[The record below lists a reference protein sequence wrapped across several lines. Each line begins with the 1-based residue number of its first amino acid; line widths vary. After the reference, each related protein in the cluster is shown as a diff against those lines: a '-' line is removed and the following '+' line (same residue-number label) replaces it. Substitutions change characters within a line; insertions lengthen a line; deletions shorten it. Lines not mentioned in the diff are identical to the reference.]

1 MRTRNL
7 RTPLVTLFLTVGLS
21 LASSAAPG
29 ASPVPAGGLG
39 RREVLP
45 NGLVL
50 LVSEKRGVPIVT
62 VSMLVQGGSIL
73 DPPDKPGVANLVA
86 QLMTQ
91 GTKTQ
96 TAPQISEAIEFV
108 GGSLNV
114 EAGQELTTISL
125 SVLRKDLDLG
135 LDLLADILLNPI
147 FAPAE
152 VERKKQEVIAGIK
165 RDQEDPGTVSWQ
177 AFMSLLYGT
186 NPYGRP
192 VEGTEASVPTIT
204 RDDLVQFHE
213 AHFRPNRAIL
223 AVVGDVSLADLRM
236 RLGGRVVG
244 WTPGGAPFTP
254 PPKPAPL
261 TQRVVRTIQR
271 EVTQANINLGHLGIT
286 RDNPDYYAAQVM
298 NYLLGGGFNSY
309 LISMIREENGW
320 AYDVGSA
327 FSPAKYSG
335 EFIVSMQTK
344 NEVAEQAIEAAL
356 AQIRRIREQ
365 PVSEQELQDAKAYLT
380 GSFPLRLDTSK
391 KIVGV
396 LASIEYYGL
405 GLDYVDRY
413 PGLINA
419 VTAADVQRVAQKYLD
434 PERYAL
440 AVVADLTKAKI
451 TAQGYEPLER
461 LSWGRNR

>member
-1 MRTRNL
+1 MQRH
-7 RTPLVTLFLTVGLS
+7 TPRIMVTLLLAAVLG
-21 LASSAAPG
+21 LASWGAPPAAP
-29 ASPVPAGGLG
+29 AAALG
-39 RREVLP
+39 QREVLP
-45 NGLVL
+45 NGMVL
-50 LVSEKRGVPIVT
+50 LVSEKHGVPIVT
-62 VSMLVQGGSIL
+62 VSMLVQAGSIL

-91 GTKTQ
+91 GTRTR

-108 GGSLNV
+108 GGSLSV
-114 EAGQELTTISL
+114 DAGQELTTMSL
-125 SVLRKDLDLG
+125 SVLSQDLDLG
-135 LDLLADILLNPI
+135 LDLLADILLNPT

-177 AFMSLLYGT
+177 AFLKLIYGT

-192 VEGTEASVPTIT
+192 VEGTEASVPTIA

-213 AHFRPNRAIL
+213 TYFRPNKTIL
-223 AVVGDVSLADLRM
+223 AVVGDVSLPDLKR
-236 RLGGRVVG
+236 RLDVKLGG
-244 WTPGGAPFTP
+244 WAPGGTPFTP

-261 TQRVVRTIQR
+261 SRKVVRTIQR

-286 RDNPDYYAAQVM
+286 RDNPDYYAVQLM

-309 LISMIREENGW
+309 LISKIREENGW

-327 FSPAKYSG
+327 FSPAKYAG
-335 EFIVSMQTK
+335 EFSVSLQTK
-344 NEVAEQAIEAAL
+344 NEVAEQAIETAL
-356 AQIRRIREQ
+356 AEIRRIRDK
-365 PVSEQELQDAKAYLT
+365 PVSEDELRDAKAYLT

-391 KIVGV
+391 KIVGW
-396 LASIEYYGL
+396 LATIEYYGL

-413 PGLINA
+413 PSLINA

-434 PERYAL
+434 PDRYAL

-451 TAQGYEPLER
+451 TQ
-461 LSWGRNR
+461 